1 MAFFFILLIIIF
13 LLVVHKDKV
22 LIFVLNEHDPTPAH
36 ARISLKYIVGI
47 ILFFIKTL
55 FLLASPLMSVFF
67 IFYIHFHCNLNHG
80 LCPRV
85 HLCMHWL
92 DGRSTVTW
100 VFRLLPTCLVGDIC
114 GCVSVCVCLCIC
126 WRTCPKTQQTLVH
139 TGCCCCCCIQ
149 DAAAAVPN
157 FWSTETNHYE
167 YGE

>member
-1 MAFFFILLIIIF
+1 MTFFILLITNF

-22 LIFVLNEHDPTPAH
+22 LIFVLNEHNPSHAH
-36 ARISLKYIVGI
+36 ATISLKYIVGI

-114 GCVSVCVCLCIC
+114 GPWYMHWLDLMAKFLVNVYIVFILLNKLLYILCHILYYKI
-126 WRTCPKTQQTLVH
+126 RVKTKNL
-139 TGCCCCCCIQ
+139 ILI
-149 DAAAAVPN
+149 N
-157 FWSTETNHYE
+157 KIML
-167 YGE
+167 

>member
-1 MAFFFILLIIIF
+1 LAFFILLITNF

-22 LIFVLNEHDPTPAH
+22 LIFVLNEHNPSHAH
-36 ARISLKYIVGI
+36 ATISLKYIVGI

-55 FLLASPLMSVFF
+55 FLLASPLMSVF

-100 VFRLLPTCLVGDIC
+100 VFRVVAYLPCRWYLWSMIHALVRFDGQISC
-114 GCVSVCVCLCIC
+114 
-126 WRTCPKTQQTLVH
+126 
-139 TGCCCCCCIQ
+139 
-149 DAAAAVPN
+149 
-157 FWSTETNHYE
+157 
-167 YGE
+167 